1 MKVRVVISGRS
12 YDAAH
17 DLPQHIEL
25 SDGCGVEAALATI
38 AGLLPADSRLP
49 DSCLVA
55 VSGTHL
61 GTLGNHRPHELQ
73 DGDELT
79 LIAPVAGG

>member
-12 YDAAH
+12 YDAAQTIPEH
-17 DLPQHIEL
+17 LTLPDGASVDDAIEAIK
-25 SDGCGVEAALATI
+25 GILAEGR
-38 AGLLPADSRLP
+38 ALP

-61 GTLGNHRPHELQ
+61 GTLGSHRATALEEN
-73 DGDELT
+73 DELA